1 VGGACVAPT
10 IALEN
15 GATEADRKKRS
26 RRCIQKPAPGEEQE
40 TPVTSLAPPA
50 PLAGVP
56 NALAPSLEQEVA
68 LAVAHDEAARARLL
82 KAIAPVIA
90 RQLARFRLSPE
101 DQRDVVQN
109 TLLRVHQRLGDYR
122 GDARF
127 TTWLF
132 RLTANEALMYLRA
145 DRRRRAHFVYDEA
158 EFEGV
163 AASLRQETEVESP
176 VDEVAIRN
184 LVAALPS
191 DYQYVLTARYAENRP
206 LQQIADTLDTS
217 RACVRSRLHRA
228 RATLRGRLEEAGFA
242 SLPALLS
249 A

>member
-1 VGGACVAPT
+1 VPATATASTPT
-10 IALEN
+10 SA
-15 GATEADRKKRS
+15 RS
-26 RRCIQKPAPGEEQE
+26 SPS
-40 TPVTSLAPPA
+40 TS
-50 PLAGVP
+50 
-56 NALAPSLEQEVA
+56 PSLEDDVA
-68 LAVAHDEAARARLL
+68 LAVAHDEAARERLL
-82 KAIAPVIA
+82 RAIAPVIA

-109 TLLRVHQRLGDYR
+109 TLLRVHQRLSDYR

-158 EFEGV
+158 DFEGV
-163 AASLRQETEVESP
+163 AASIVTEPEAESP

-191 DYQYVLTARYAENRP
+191 DYQYVLTARYSENRP

-228 RATLRGRLEEAGFA
+228 RVTLRGRLVEAGYD